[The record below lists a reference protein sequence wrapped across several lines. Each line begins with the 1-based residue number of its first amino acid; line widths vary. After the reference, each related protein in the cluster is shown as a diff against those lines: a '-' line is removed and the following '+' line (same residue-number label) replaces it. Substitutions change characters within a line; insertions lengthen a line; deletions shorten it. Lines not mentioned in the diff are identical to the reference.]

1 MIGTSDRAFDFY
13 FDTSD
18 FCVHFNEMESSDNSA
33 QEPAKKGGRRLW
45 LMIEATVEQVSRPC
59 GRH

>member
-33 QEPAKKGGRRLW
+33 QEPGKKGRK
-45 LMIEATVEQVSRPC
+45 ASVVDD
-59 GRH
+59 